1 MVILPEGS
9 FEEPRNLPATPKT
22 HKMDSLT
29 HIVLGACIGE
39 AGFSKEMGKKAL
51 LLGAFAQSFPDVDGL
66 ASFFLSPTQ
75 NLLFHRSVTHSFLF
89 VALAASALAWLSGR
103 LFPSLQLPR
112 LKLTLFFAL
121 QMGLHILL
129 DTCNAYGTQLL
140 WPFSSERISFD
151 LLFVADPFFT
161 SPLLIALLAFLILKK
176 HQPVRKKWMAAG
188 ILLPCFYLA
197 YAFFNKASVNLQVEK
212 TLREQQIPYTGFITK
227 PTAFNTWLWY
237 IMVPTEDGYYIG
249 YRSVFDDKNY
259 PTPFKY
265 FPKNENLLPSPSS
278 VEMSRL
284 KTFAEDHYTV
294 EQHGDSLFFNIPRF
308 GRIAGWDQADTDFT
322 FHYYL
327 NEGYDNTMVM
337 QRGRVREW
345 NRDTMIRM
353 IRRIKGEHMER
364 SFYGNKY
371 LL

>member
-89 VALAASALAWLSGR
+89 VALAAPALAWLSGR

-121 QMGLHILL
+121 QMGLHVLL

-140 WPFSSERISFD
+140 WPFSPERFSFD
-151 LLFVADPFFT
+151 LLFVADPYF
-161 SPLLIALLAFLILKK
+161 SLPLLISVLAFLVLKK
-176 HQPVRKKWMAAG
+176 RHPLRKKWLLAG
-188 ILLPCFYLA
+188 ILLPVFYLI
-197 YAFFNKASVNLQVEK
+197 YAISNKLSVSRQVQRVLK
-212 TLREQQIPYTGFITK
+212 EQQIPDNNFITK
-227 PTAFNTWLWY
+227 PTAFNTWLW
-237 IMVPTEDGYYIG
+237 
-249 YRSVFDDKNY
+249 
-259 PTPFKY
+259 
-265 FPKNENLLPSPSS
+265 
-278 VEMSRL
+278 
-284 KTFAEDHYTV
+284 
-294 EQHGDSLFFNIPRF
+294 
-308 GRIAGWDQADTDFT
+308 
-322 FHYYL
+322 
-327 NEGYDNTMVM
+327 
-337 QRGRVREW
+337 
-345 NRDTMIRM
+345 
-353 IRRIKGEHMER
+353 
-364 SFYGNKY
+364 
-371 LL
+371 

>member
-151 LLFVADPFFT
+151 FCDRSFLHLALADC
-161 SPLLIALLAFLILKK
+161 
-176 HQPVRKKWMAAG
+176 V
-188 ILLPCFYLA
+188 
-197 YAFFNKASVNLQVEK
+197 
-212 TLREQQIPYTGFITK
+212 TGFPYIKKTSTRPEK
-227 PTAFNTWLWY
+227 MDGGRNSSSLFLSCLCLFQQGVCQPPGGKDTAGAT
-237 IMVPTEDGYYIG
+237 
-249 YRSVFDDKNY
+249 
-259 PTPFKY
+259 
-265 FPKNENLLPSPSS
+265 
-278 VEMSRL
+278 
-284 KTFAEDHYTV
+284 
-294 EQHGDSLFFNIPRF
+294 DSLHRLYH
-308 GRIAGWDQADTDFT
+308 QA
-322 FHYYL
+322 YRLQYL
-327 NEGYDNTMVM
+327 VMVYNGTY
-337 QRGRVREW
+337 RGRVLHRLPF
-345 NRDTMIRM
+345 R
-353 IRRIKGEHMER
+353 
-364 SFYGNKY
+364 
-371 LL
+371 L